1 MVRRIITKCVT
12 RVTKQDIIEASGL
25 IQVCA
30 GLKSGPEAAIHAMH
44 GILDADNADAML
56 LIDAS
61 NAFNLLNRASA
72 LHSVA
77 VLCPSLATY
86 ATNTYR
92 APACHFFMGSKE
104 LKSTEGTTQGDPL
117 AMSFYAISLQPLITH
132 LNLSSNA
139 KQCWYADHITCA
151 GSLKE
156 LRKW

>member
-72 LHSVA
+72 LHNVA

-92 APACHFFMGSKE
+92 APACHFVMGSKE
-104 LKSTEGTTQGDPL
+104 LKSTEGYRGTG
-117 AMSFYAISLQPLITH
+117 
-132 LNLSSNA
+132 
-139 KQCWYADHITCA
+139 
-151 GSLKE
+151 
-156 LRKW
+156 

>member
-72 LHSVA
+72 
-77 VLCPSLATY
+77 
-86 ATNTYR
+86 
-92 APACHFFMGSKE
+92 
-104 LKSTEGTTQGDPL
+104 
-117 AMSFYAISLQPLITH
+117 
-132 LNLSSNA
+132 
-139 KQCWYADHITCA
+139 
-151 GSLKE
+151 
-156 LRKW
+156 